1 MTVGPPVAAP
11 AATIGRRVGA
21 FAIDL
26 GIAYGIAAVLVG
38 VAVPVVFAVGATGD
52 SVSLA
57 VAVVLAYLVIGGALL
72 AWWLVYAAMQGGR
85 GSLGQRALGLQL
97 QDVDSRDR
105 IGFWRALWRNVVFGL
120 AGSIIV
126 GYFSPLFDSSGRRQG
141 WHDMASRSVV
151 HDIRAGHATPR
162 LGATALPAENPYVAA
177 VRPQAGQ
184 PLYAAP
190 MSGFPAAPTPAPI
203 QAPAPVLAEASP
215 AMAVPAPAT
224 RPIAPIRP
232 GVIDGVPWVTGDAPV
247 TRAAQPDDFPSMTMP
262 FPAATTTEPLA
273 ALFGAG
279 ASAAPAPAPVAAP
292 ARPFASVASVVAPPA
307 APARPLASVVA
318 PASVALA
325 SSTDDLDETRLVV
338 PPPAQRAALYDEAPV
353 LAVLTWDDG
362 TRMAVYGRTL
372 YGRNPA
378 NEDGAVSIPVRD
390 ETLSLSKTHF
400 EIGGDSTGAWIV
412 DRHSTNGTTLVR
424 DGARIPLMPG
434 VRTNVRAGDT
444 FEFGDRRVAVSA
456 A

>member
-1 MTVGPPVAAP
+1 
-11 AATIGRRVGA
+11 
-21 FAIDL
+21 
-26 GIAYGIAAVLVG
+26 
-38 VAVPVVFAVGATGD
+38 
-52 SVSLA
+52 
-57 VAVVLAYLVIGGALL
+57 VVLASLVVGGALL
-72 AWWLVYAAMQGGR
+72 AWWLVYSAMQGGR
-85 GSLGQRALGLQL
+85 GSIGQRALGLQL
-97 QDVDSRDR
+97 QDVDSRGR
-105 IGFWRALWRNVVFGL
+105 IGIWRAVWRNIVFGL
-120 AGSIIV
+120 AGSIVI

-141 WHDMASRSVV
+141 WHDMASRSMVL
-151 HDIRAGHATPR
+151 DIRAGHATSH
-162 LGATALPAENPYVAA
+162 LDATALLAENPYLAA
-177 VRPQAGQ
+177 VRPPLPQ
-184 PLYAAP
+184 PLHAAP
-190 MSGFPAAPTPAPI
+190 IPDFPVAAASVPVDARPAAAG
-203 QAPAPVLAEASP
+203 
-215 AMAVPAPAT
+215 PAPAT
-224 RPIAPIRP
+224 RPITPIRP
-232 GVIDGVPWVTGDAPV
+232 GVIDGVPWGTGYAPV
-247 TRAAQPDDFPSMTMP
+247 TRAAQTDDFPSMTMP

-279 ASAAPAPAPVAAP
+279 TPTAPAPAPAPVAAP

-318 PASVALA
+318 PASVAFA

-378 NEDGAVSIPVRD
+378 NEHGAVSIPVRD

-434 VRTNVRAGDT
+434 VRTNVRAGDS

>member
-1 MTVGPPVAAP
+1 MTASPHVAAP

-26 GIAYGIAAVLVG
+26 GVAYGIAAVLVG
-38 VAVPVVFAVGATGD
+38 VAVPVVFGVGATGD
-52 SVSLA
+52 SGSLA
-57 VAVVLAYLVIGGALL
+57 VAVVLAYLVVGGALL
-72 AWWLVYAAMQGGR
+72 AWWLVYSAMQGGR
-85 GSLGQRALGLQL
+85 GSIGQRALGLQL
-97 QDVDSRDR
+97 QDIDSRDR
-105 IGFWRALWRNVVFGL
+105 IGFWRAVWRNIVFGL
-120 AGSIIV
+120 AGSIVI

-141 WHDMASRSVV
+141 WHDMASRSMVL
-151 HDIRAGHATPR
+151 DIRADQATSQPD
-162 LGATALPAENPYVAA
+162 ATGLLAENPYLAA
-177 VRPQAGQ
+177 VRPHAPQ
-184 PLYAAP
+184 PLYGAP
-190 MSGFPAAPTPAPI
+190 VPDFPAAA
-203 QAPAPVLAEASP
+203 APAPADAPPALAG
-215 AMAVPAPAT
+215 PAPAT

-232 GVIDGVPWVTGDAPV
+232 GVIDGVPWVTGDALV
-247 TRAAQPDDFPSMTMP
+247 TRAVHADEFPSMTMP

-273 ALFGAG
+273 ALFGTGTPA
-279 ASAAPAPAPVAAP
+279 APAPVAAP
-292 ARPFASVASVVAPPA
+292 ARPFASVASIVAPPA

-318 PASVALA
+318 PASVAFP
-325 SSTDDLDETRLVV
+325 SSTDDLDETRMVV

-378 NEDGAVSIPVRD
+378 NEHGAVSIPVRD

>member
-1 MTVGPPVAAP
+1 MTASPHVAAP

-38 VAVPVVFAVGATGD
+38 VAVPVVFGVGATGD
-52 SVSLA
+52 SASLA

-72 AWWLVYAAMQGGR
+72 AWWLVYSAMQGGR
-85 GSLGQRALGLQL
+85 GSIGQRALGLQL

-105 IGFWRALWRNVVFGL
+105 IGFWRALWRNIVFGL

-141 WHDMASRSVV
+141 WHDMASRSMVL
-151 HDIRAGHATPR
+151 DIRAGHATPR
-162 LGATALPAENPYVAA
+162 LGRDRTPGRESLPGGGAPAGRAAA
-177 VRPQAGQ
+177 VRGADVR
-184 PLYAAP
+184 
-190 MSGFPAAPTPAPI
+190 FPGRT
-203 QAPAPVLAEASP
+203 APAPCTRTGAGRASP

-247 TRAAQPDDFPSMTMP
+247 TRAAQTDDFPSMTMP

-318 PASVALA
+318 PASVAFA
-325 SSTDDLDETRLVV
+325 SSTDDDLDETRLVV

>member
-1 MTVGPPVAAP
+1 MTASPHVAAP

-26 GIAYGIAAVLVG
+26 GVAYGIAAALVG
-38 VAVPVVFAVGATGD
+38 VAVPVVLGVGGTGD
-52 SVSLA
+52 SASLA
-57 VAVVLAYLVIGGALL
+57 VAVVLASLVVSGALL
-72 AWWLVYAAMQGGR
+72 AWWLVYSAMQGGR
-85 GSLGQRALGLQL
+85 GSIGQRALGLQL
-97 QDVDSRDR
+97 QDVDTHDR
-105 IGFWRALWRNVVFGL
+105 IGFWRAVWRNIVFGL
-120 AGSIIV
+120 AGSIVI

-141 WHDMASRSVV
+141 WHDMASRSMVL
-151 HDIRAGHATPR
+151 DIRTGQAASHVS
-162 LGATALPAENPYVAA
+162 ATALVAENPYLAA
-177 VRPQAGQ
+177 VRT
-184 PLYAAP
+184 PLPPPPYTAP
-190 MSGFPAAPTPAPI
+190 MPDFLVSAAS
-203 QAPAPVLAEASP
+203 APAEAPP
-215 AMAVPAPAT
+215 AVAGPAPAT

-232 GVIDGVPWVTGDAPV
+232 GVIDGVPWVTGDGPF
-247 TRAAQPDDFPSMTMP
+247 TRAAQTDDFPSMTMP

-273 ALFGAG
+273 ALFGPA
-279 ASAAPAPAPVAAP
+279 ASAAPAPVAAP
-292 ARPFASVASVVAPPA
+292 ARPFAAVASVVAPSA

-318 PASVALA
+318 PASVAFA
-325 SSTDDLDETRLVV
+325 SSTDDLDETRVVV

-378 NEDGAVSIPVRD
+378 NEHGAVSIPVRD

-424 DGARIPLMPG
+424 DGARIPLSPG

-444 FEFGDRRVAVSA
+444 FEFGDRRVAVSVA
-456 A
+456 

>member
-1 MTVGPPVAAP
+1 MTTSPPVAAP
-11 AATIGRRVGA
+11 AATIGRRAGA

-26 GIAYGIAAVLVG
+26 GVAYGIAAVLVG
-38 VAVPVVFAVGATGD
+38 VAVPVVFGVGATGD
-52 SVSLA
+52 SASLA
-57 VAVVLAYLVIGGALL
+57 VAVVLAYLVVGGALL
-72 AWWLVYAAMQGGR
+72 AWWLVYSAMQGGR
-85 GSLGQRALGLQL
+85 GSIGQRALGLQL
-97 QDVDSRDR
+97 QDVDSRGR
-105 IGFWRALWRNVVFGL
+105 IGFWRAVWRNIVFGL
-120 AGSIIV
+120 AGSIVV

-151 HDIRAGHATPR
+151 HDIRAGHLTTR
-162 LGATALPAENPYVAA
+162 HDATALLAENPYLAA
-177 VRPQAGQ
+177 VRPPVAQ

-190 MSGFPAAPTPAPI
+190 MPGFPGAA
-203 QAPAPVLAEASP
+203 APAPVTAPAPAEAPP
-215 AMAVPAPAT
+215 AVAGPAPAT

-247 TRAAQPDDFPSMTMP
+247 TRAAQTDDFPSMTMP

-279 ASAAPAPAPVAAP
+279 TPSAPAPAP

-307 APARPLASVVA
+307 APARPLASVVV
-318 PASVALA
+318 PASVAFA

-444 FEFGDRRVAVSA
+444 FEFGDRRVAVSVA
-456 A
+456 

>member
-1 MTVGPPVAAP
+1 MTAGPHVAAP

-38 VAVPVVFAVGATGD
+38 VAVPVVFGVGATGD
-52 SVSLA
+52 SASLA
-57 VAVVLAYLVIGGALL
+57 IAVVLAYLVIGGALL
-72 AWWLVYAAMQGGR
+72 AWWLVYSAMQGGR
-85 GSLGQRALGLQL
+85 GSIGQRALGLQL

-105 IGFWRALWRNVVFGL
+105 IGFWRALWRNIVFGL

-141 WHDMASRSVV
+141 WHDMASRATVL
-151 HDIRAGHATPR
+151 DIRSGHVTPR
-162 LGATALPAENPYVAA
+162 FDATALPPENPYLAA

-184 PLYAAP
+184 PLYAP
-190 MSGFPAAPTPAPI
+190 KSGLPAAPVP
-203 QAPAPVLAEASP
+203 APAPSAVA

-247 TRAAQPDDFPSMTMP
+247 TRAAQTDDFPSMTMP

-279 ASAAPAPAPVAAP
+279 ASAAPAPAPVAVP

-307 APARPLASVVA
+307 APARPFASVVA

-325 SSTDDLDETRLVV
+325 SSDDLDETRLVV

-400 EIGGDSTGAWIV
+400 EIGGDSTGAWIA

-424 DGARIPLMPG
+424 DGARIPLTPG

>member
-1 MTVGPPVAAP
+1 MTTSPPVAAP

-26 GIAYGIAAVLVG
+26 GVAYGIAAVLVG
-38 VAVPVVFAVGATGD
+38 VAVPVVFGVGATGD
-52 SVSLA
+52 SASLA
-57 VAVVLAYLVIGGALL
+57 VAVVLAYLVVGGALL
-72 AWWLVYAAMQGGR
+72 AWWLVYSAMQGGR
-85 GSLGQRALGLQL
+85 GSIGQRALGLQL
-97 QDVDSRDR
+97 QDVDSRGR
-105 IGFWRALWRNVVFGL
+105 IGFWRAVWRNIVFGL
-120 AGSIIV
+120 AGSIVV

-141 WHDMASRSVV
+141 WHDMASRAVV

-162 LGATALPAENPYVAA
+162 LDATALLAENPYLAA
-177 VRPQAGQ
+177 VSPQAAQ
-184 PLYAAP
+184 PLYAALTRDV
-190 MSGFPAAPTPAPI
+190 PAAS
-203 QAPAPVLAEASP
+203 APAPAEAPP
-215 AMAVPAPAT
+215 AVAGPAPAT
-224 RPIAPIRP
+224 RPIAPVRP
-232 GVIDGVPWVTGDAPV
+232 GVIDGVPWVTAGAPV
-247 TRAAQPDDFPSMTMP
+247 TRAVQTDDFPSMTMP
-262 FPAATTTEPLA
+262 FPAATTTEPLT

-279 ASAAPAPAPVAAP
+279 ASAAPAPDPVAAP

-318 PASVALA
+318 PASVAFA

-444 FEFGDRRVAVSA
+444 FEFGDRRVAVSPA
-456 A
+456 

>member
-1 MTVGPPVAAP
+1 MTASPPVAAP

-26 GIAYGIAAVLVG
+26 GVAYGIAAVLVG
-38 VAVPVVFAVGATGD
+38 VAVPVVFGVGATGD
-52 SVSLA
+52 AGSIA
-57 VAVVLAYLVIGGALL
+57 VAVVISSLMVGGALL
-72 AWWLVYAAMQGGR
+72 AWWLVYSAMQGGS
-85 GSLGQRALGLQL
+85 GSIGQRALGLQL

-105 IGFWRALWRNVVFGL
+105 IGFWRALWRNIVFGL
-120 AGSIIV
+120 AGSIVV

-141 WHDMASRSVV
+141 WHDMASRSMVL
-151 HDIRAGHATPR
+151 DIRDGHATPR
-162 LGATALPAENPYVAA
+162 LDATASLAENPYLAA
-177 VRPQAGQ
+177 VRPQAPQ

-190 MSGFPAAPTPAPI
+190 MADFPVAAAS
-203 QAPAPVLAEASP
+203 APAPAEAPP
-215 AMAVPAPAT
+215 AVAGPAPAT

-247 TRAAQPDDFPSMTMP
+247 TRAVPTDHFPSMTMP

-273 ALFGAG
+273 ALLGAG
-279 ASAAPAPAPVAAP
+279 TPAAPAPAPVSAP
-292 ARPFASVASVVAPPA
+292 ARPFASVASVVAPSA

-318 PASVALA
+318 PASVAFA
-325 SSTDDLDETRLVV
+325 SSTDDLDETRMVV
-338 PPPAQRAALYDEAPV
+338 PPPAERAALYDEAPV

-378 NEDGAVSIPVRD
+378 NEHGAVSIPVRD

-424 DGARIPLMPG
+424 DGARIPLLPG